1 VTRLDPADATVADR
15 GDRNRRVR
23 VVVGEDNFIAREG
36 LIRVLEA
43 IDGVEVVG
51 AFADLLALHDAVERL
66 RPDLVLTDIRM
77 PPTGTDEGIR
87 LAEELRTTHPEIG
100 VIVLSQH
107 VEPLYALTLFEQGS
121 NGRAYL
127 LKDRLLDADE
137 LRRAVHEVASGG
149 ALVDPRVVEELLAH
163 WKDEESPLARL
174 TPRERETLALVAEG
188 RSNLAIAHALG
199 VTERAVER
207 HINSIFAKL
216 DLTEPTRVNRRV
228 KAALVYLSAQH
239 S

>member
-1 VTRLDPADATVADR
+1 MTRLDPAAAGVAD
-15 GDRNRRVR
+15 GDGNRRVR
-23 VVVGEDNFIAREG
+23 IVLGEDNFIAREG
-36 LIRVLEA
+36 LIRVLEE
-43 IDGVEVVG
+43 IDGVEVAG
-51 AFADLLALHDAVERL
+51 AFADAVALREAVDRL
-66 RPDLVLTDIRM
+66 RPDVVLTDIRM

-87 LAEELRTTHPEIG
+87 VAEELRETHPEVG

-121 NGRAYL
+121 HGRAYL
-127 LKDRLLDADE
+127 LKDRLMDADE

-188 RSNLAIAHALG
+188 RSNLAIALALD

-207 HINSIFAKL
+207 HINAIFAKL
-216 DLTEPTRVNRRV
+216 ELTEPSKVNRRV
-228 KAALVYLSAQH
+228 KAALVYLS
-239 S
+239 SRRP

>member
-1 VTRLDPADATVADR
+1 VTRLDPAAVAA
-15 GDRNRRVR
+15 RRDGQR
-23 VVVGEDNFIAREG
+23 RIRIVVGEDNFIAREG
-36 LIRVLEA
+36 LIRVLEDV
-43 IDGVEVVG
+43 DGVEVAG
-51 AFADLLALHDAVERL
+51 AFADLIALREAVERL
-66 RPDLVLTDIRM
+66 RPDVVLTDIRM

-87 LAEELRTTHPEIG
+87 LADELRATHPEVG

-121 NGRAYL
+121 HGRAYL

-188 RSNLAIAHALG
+188 RSNLAIALALD
-199 VTERAVER
+199 VSERAVER
-207 HINSIFAKL
+207 HINAIFAKL
-216 DLTEPTRVNRRV
+216 ELNEPSRVNRRV
-228 KAALVYLSAQH
+228 KAALVYLSERRP
-239 S
+239 